1 LSKKDEERW
10 DTYNK
15 NNDAKWEE
23 MIESI
28 DMLFSQAA
36 QIDKK

>member
-1 LSKKDEERW
+1 M
-10 DTYNK
+10 K
-15 NNDAKWEE
+15 NVGTLTTKTMMQKWEE